1 MSDITRRRLDHD
13 DIMYIMTS
21 FVDDES
27 ISVGSR
33 LFPSISGTSEPVR
46 SVVGIVVLATWSGQS
61 NVLDAIY
68 IFGRFANPLTS
79 VLRST
84 NHANT

>member
-13 DIMYIMTS
+13 DIMNIMTS

-61 NVLDAIY
+61 NVLDAI
-68 IFGRFANPLTS
+68 FGRFANPLTS